1 MQAPSKKGG
10 QVWPEK
16 CKFPE
21 SVQPFLDLYAEM
33 KIVTP
38 ALLHALN
45 QELPEKYRVAENAV
59 RFGKD
64 DITKALTEF
73 GNNTCALKQT
83 MVNLHCFTFL
93 QYPVKFHC
101 DVPRDVSERNGDYS
115 FLEYKFVFED
125 PEESDRWRNNPVKIA
140 RLRGG
145 DGANRAIVA
154 VATHDVKKKK

>member
-1 MQAPSKKGG
+1 
-10 QVWPEK
+10 
-16 CKFPE
+16 
-21 SVQPFLDLYAEM
+21 M

-59 RFGKD
+59 RYANE
-64 DITKALTEF
+64 DIMRALTEC
-73 GNNTCALKQT
+73 GNNTDALKQA
-83 MVNLHCFTFL
+83 MMNSHCFTFL

-101 DVPRDVSERNGDYS
+101 DVPRDVSYRNGDYS

-125 PEESDRWRNNPVKIA
+125 PEESARWSNNPVKIA

-145 DGANRAIVA
+145 AGANRATVA
-154 VATHDVKKKK
+154 VATHDTKKNK